1 VVWHLPL
8 ATVLLTAARLP
19 SFTSLRI
26 VFTDLPEISATLA
39 KGSQIITWSFSIT
52 SPTGFPFFDF
62 GLGQSSEFGL
72 GHFNP
77 FGLGQTAGL
86 GHGLG
91 HFS

>member
-1 VVWHLPL
+1 M
-8 ATVLLTAARLP
+8 LP

-26 VFTDLPEISATLA
+26 VFTDLPVISATLA
-39 KGSQIITWSFSIT
+39 KGSQTIVKSFSI
-52 SPTGFPFFDF
+52 SLPSILIRFINF

-77 FGLGQTAGL
+77 FGLGHSLGL